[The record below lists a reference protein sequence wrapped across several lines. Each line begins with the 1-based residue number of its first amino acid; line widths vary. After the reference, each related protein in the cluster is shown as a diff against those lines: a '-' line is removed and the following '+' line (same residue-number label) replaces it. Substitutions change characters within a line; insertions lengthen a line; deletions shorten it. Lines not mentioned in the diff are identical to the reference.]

1 MRRFMALLG
10 LALLGFAVVPTLAQ
24 AQVIY
29 VQPARTYAPPVIVTQ
44 PIVQSYYYA
53 PSAPPAVTYAPSYSY
68 YSGPPVVSYSAPPV
82 MTYSAPPVMTY
93 SAPSVVTYSAPPVMT
108 YSAPAPGYYETRSY
122 YGFGV
127 FRPRGW
133 TTETYYR
140 P

>member
-1 MRRFMALLG
+1 MRRFMTFLG
-10 LALLGFAVVPTLAQ
+10 LALLGFAVVPTLAH

-29 VQPARTYAPPVIVTQ
+29 VQPARVYAPPVIISQPAVT
-44 PIVQSYYYA
+44 SYYYA
-53 PSAPPAVTYAPSYSY
+53 PAP
-68 YSGPPVVSYSAPPV
+68 PPVVYSSSYYSAPP
-82 MTYSAPPVMTY
+82 
-93 SAPSVVTYSAPPVMT
+93 VVTYSAPPVMT

-122 YGFGV
+122 YGFGI